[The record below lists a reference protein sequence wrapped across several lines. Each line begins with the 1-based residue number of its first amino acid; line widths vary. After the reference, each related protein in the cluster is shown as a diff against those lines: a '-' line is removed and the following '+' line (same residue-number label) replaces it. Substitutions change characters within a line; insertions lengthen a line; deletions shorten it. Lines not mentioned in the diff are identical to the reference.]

1 MVPVEILLAGS
12 AAGALG
18 GLTKITG
25 WGDPLVASLAAW
37 LGVGLGSIMWL
48 REPWPDDKLLTL
60 CLPNGGWKRVRKM
73 DSAAVLLLDT
83 VPAAAAASPSPAAE
97 PTCVAGLPPSPK
109 GGAETIQAAAAA
121 PIERLPG
128 EMVAR
133 VFCFLDP
140 KTLMM
145 TIPSV
150 SDRFERSRDGMCV
163 GLARSL
169 ASYWGVAVAEGG

>member
-1 MVPVEILLAGS
+1 
-12 AAGALG
+12 
-18 GLTKITG
+18 
-25 WGDPLVASLAAW
+25 
-37 LGVGLGSIMWL
+37 
-48 REPWPDDKLLTL
+48 
-60 CLPNGGWKRVRKM
+60 M

-83 VPAAAAASPSPAAE
+83 VPAAAAASPAAAE
-97 PTCVAGLPPSPK
+97 PSCVAGLPPSPK

-169 ASYWGVAVAEGG
+169 ASYWGVAVAEGGGTLAQVLFLAVG